1 MSEMIERVARAI
13 ALAAL
18 DDETRSVV
26 DPENWPVAES
36 YCDMARAAIEAM
48 REPLLHMIEAGDDLI
63 PVARCTE
70 TYQIARGSKGHP
82 EDIYRA
88 MIDAA
93 LSERP

>member
-48 REPLLHMIEAGDDLI
+48 REPTEAMIDAGVNAKRQNVDVYFDGATV
-63 PVARCTE
+63 PRKNVERV
-70 TYQIARGSKGHP
+70 
-82 EDIYRA
+82 IYKD

-93 LSERP
+93 LSEKP